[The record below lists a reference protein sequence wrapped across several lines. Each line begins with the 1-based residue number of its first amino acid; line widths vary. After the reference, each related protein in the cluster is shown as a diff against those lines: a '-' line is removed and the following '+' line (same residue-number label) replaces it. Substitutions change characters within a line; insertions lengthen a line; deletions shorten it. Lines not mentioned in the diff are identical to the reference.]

1 MKKKEEE
8 KLLTENLDNG
18 LKYIYSAIIYG
29 GPYVYFILHYILNL
43 ALTIKLNNESKSK
56 EFFWRLINGLI
67 IKKLLILIY
76 IVSLHVL
83 YHALAYS
90 DSDYRYKKLIYLFLI
105 DLILIFHFCYE
116 ILLIYKI
123 KTLFYFALNG
133 VWMIFFDII
142 YLIANIIFIYF
153 TFLLGKEYRECH
165 EYSRYSYFNYLFLFK
180 DIKIKKY
187 KLPEDFNSIENKR
200 KYLESKANDFEID
213 YSLKD
218 IDFIKAINKFRINKN
233 LNELIIDY
241 KILNFIINVSTEI
254 ILSPNNIIKI
264 SNTKYVFK
272 LNKED
277 DFEKIKEDKNINQ
290 ILLKPFLNKIN
301 IIQQNDVKYITVFED
316 FINENYEIIEIK

>member
-1 MKKKEEE
+1 M
-8 KLLTENLDNG
+8 
-18 LKYIYSAIIYG
+18 
-29 GPYVYFILHYILNL
+29 

-76 IVSLHVL
+76 IVSIHVL

-165 EYSRYSYFNYLFLFK
+165 EYSRYSYYNYLFLFK

-200 KYLESKANDFEID
+200 NYLESKANDFEID

-241 KILNFIINVSTEI
+241 KILNLIINVSTEI